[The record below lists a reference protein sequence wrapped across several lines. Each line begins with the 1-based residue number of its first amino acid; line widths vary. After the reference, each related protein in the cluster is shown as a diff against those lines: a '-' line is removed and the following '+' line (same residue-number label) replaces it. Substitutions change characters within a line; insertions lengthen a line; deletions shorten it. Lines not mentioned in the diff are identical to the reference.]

1 MNWRILIPVFVLA
14 ALFSEAPARAQESNS
29 AIEANAEQEGKSEDA
44 VPDPAQAAETALLDP
59 CLDYGR
65 SFINTKA
72 TFNSPRF
79 VVESRC
85 RVMDNVAGKTVEYL
99 QCALCKAEHTF
110 AERDLFQ
117 KDNYDFLPV
126 FSEQEGIIF
135 RRKVR
140 ISEPYRDVRPIDQ
153 WWDGIELCL
162 RTFPGRVL
170 KSPDEIFAAM
180 QEGKLILGQTEI
192 RDEETGRVAVIEYP
206 VKTINF
212 QRDSKAWQVDTGPIV
227 LPDLTAP
234 PEQWSHTFK
243 LAHIAFRT
251 HDWADFICDQPTP
264 VSPDQDEA
272 DESKDDTDRDCCLTY
287 HYSGHVHHV
296 TRNVL
301 LALDEE

>member
-1 MNWRILIPVFVLA
+1 MA
-14 ALFSEAPARAQESNS
+14 ALFSGIPAKAQQSNS
-29 AIEANAEQEGKSEDA
+29 AIEANAEQPGKSEA
-44 VPDPAQAAETALLDP
+44 AAAGPAQVAETALLDP

-85 RVMDNVAGKTVEYL
+85 RVMDKSAGKTVEYL
-99 QCALCKAEHTF
+99 QCALCKSEHTF

-140 ISEPYRDVRPIDQ
+140 VGEPYRDVRPIDQ
-153 WWDGIELCL
+153 WWDGTEPRL
-162 RTFPGRVL
+162 RTFRGRVL
-170 KSPDEIFAAM
+170 KSPEEIFAAM
-180 QEGKLILGQTEI
+180 QDGKLIVGQTEI
-192 RDEETGRVAVIEYP
+192 RNEETGQVAVIEYP

-212 QRDSKAWQVDTGPIV
+212 QRDSKAWQVDTGPVV
-227 LPDLTAP
+227 LPDLTVP

-251 HDWADFICDQPTP
+251 PDWADFIFDQPTP
-264 VSPDQDEA
+264 VSPDQNEA
-272 DESKDDTDRDCCLTY
+272 DESKEDTGQDGCLTY

-296 TRNVL
+296 ATNVL

>member
-1 MNWRILIPVFVLA
+1 MHRTIFVSTLVLA
-14 ALFSEAPARAQESNS
+14 ALFGGTPARAQQSIP
-29 AIEANAEQEGKSEDA
+29 AIETNAAQPEEAADA
-44 VPDPAQAAETALLDP
+44 ASDLAQPAEAALLAP

-85 RVMDNVAGKTVEYL
+85 RITDEAAGKTVEYL
-99 QCALCKAEHTF
+99 QCALCKSEHTF

-126 FSEQEGIIF
+126 FSEQEGVIF

-140 ISEPYRDVRPIDQ
+140 ITDPYRDVRPIDQ
-153 WWDGIELCL
+153 WWGGTDLRL
-162 RTFPGRVL
+162 RTFPGRML

-180 QEGKLILGQTEI
+180 QDGKLILGQTEI
-192 RDEETGRVAVIEYP
+192 RDEETGRVTVIEYP

-212 QRDSKAWQVDTGPIV
+212 QRDTKQWQVDTGPVI
-227 LPDLTAP
+227 LPDLTVP
-234 PEQWSHTFK
+234 PDQWSHTFK

-264 VSPDQDEA
+264 VSPAQGGA
-272 DESKDDTDRDCCLTY
+272 DENKDDTDQECCLTY